1 MTNTQMCV
9 LSTVTYYSEN
19 DMPLII
25 PITVTEPESSWIGK
39 Q

>member
-1 MTNTQMCV
+1 MTNMQMCV

-19 DMPLII
+19 DRPLII
-25 PITVTEPESSWIGK
+25 PITVTVPESSWIDK